1 MHCFRTARRLLV
13 AALSL
18 MAVAA
23 QAASDAPP
31 PPTFRIEVHPIPSVD
46 LTTAEALSG
55 KTDGTPR
62 TVAGELRL
70 PLSTQVRVPAVIFLH
85 GDAGALANQAVWIAE
100 LNALGVAVFT
110 VDSFSARGA
119 IAKAPGFQVDGAGL
133 IGSAGRVADA
143 YRALAV
149 LAAHPRIDA
158 QRIALMGVSSGGRVV
173 LNSAM
178 TRFARL
184 HAPAGAAFAAFI
196 ALYPPCNVALDGDT
210 ALLPAP
216 LQIHHGAAD
225 VVTRADACRQYAAR
239 VRRAGGNAEFFE
251 YAQAPHGY
259 DSPAG
264 MPANALPQAANASG
278 CNFVERDGGRLVN
291 ADTERPVTLAD
302 ACVTTGVAGGRNAP
316 AAAATLAVVKAL
328 LREVFKLAP

>member
-1 MHCFRTARRLLV
+1 MHLFRPARLLA

-18 MAVAA
+18 ITASALAA
-23 QAASDAPP
+23 PGAPP
-31 PPTFRIEVHPIPSVD
+31 PPTYRIEVHPIPSVD
-46 LTTAEALSG
+46 LTTAEALTG
-55 KTDGTPR
+55 KADGAAR
-62 TVAGELRL
+62 TIAGELRL
-70 PLSTQVRVPAVIFLH
+70 PVSTQARLPAVIFLH
-85 GDAGALANQAVWIAE
+85 GDAGALANQALWIDE
-100 LNALGVAVFT
+100 FNALGIAVFT

-119 IAKAPGFQVDGAGL
+119 IAKTPGLQVDGAGL

-178 TRFARL
+178 TRFARQ
-184 HAPAGAAFAAFI
+184 HAPAGASFAAFV
-196 ALYPPCNVALDGDT
+196 ALYPPCNLTLDGDT

-251 YAQAPHGY
+251 YAEAPHGY

-264 MPANALPQAANASG
+264 MPPNALPQAANASR

-302 ACVTTGVAGGRNAP
+302 ACVSTGLGGGHHAQAANA
-316 AAAATLAVVKAL
+316 TRAVVKSF
-328 LREVFKLAP
+328 LRTVFKLAP